1 MLGVLSITV
10 SQEREATRNCSRQKP
25 KNTAA
30 TTTTTTKDSDQASSK
45 PMLEVPI
52 QLTDVV
58 GGGEEKAFHQQQRH
72 QESGEREA
80 AGSFV

>member
-1 MLGVLSITV
+1 MLGVLSSTV
-10 SQEREATRNCSRQKP
+10 SEEREATRNCYRQNP
-25 KNTAA
+25 KNT
-30 TTTTTTKDSDQASSK
+30 TSTTTTKKDSGQASSK

-52 QLTDVV
+52 QVPDVV

-80 AGSFV
+80 AGSFI